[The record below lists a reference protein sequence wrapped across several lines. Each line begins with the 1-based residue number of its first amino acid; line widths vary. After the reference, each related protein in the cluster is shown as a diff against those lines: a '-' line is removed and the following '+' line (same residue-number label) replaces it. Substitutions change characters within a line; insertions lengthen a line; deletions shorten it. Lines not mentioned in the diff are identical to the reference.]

1 MIKEKQMNKNK
12 KLANMAMLVALAM
25 IFSYVESLI
34 PINFGIPGMKLGVAN
49 LVTVTGMYF
58 LEFPEVF
65 LVVVM
70 RILLTGFLFG
80 NGMSIVYSL
89 AGGILSFLVMALMKR
104 LKGFSV
110 AGVSIAGGVSHN
122 IGQIIVASVVIENL
136 KLIYYL
142 PALLIAGTVTGFV
155 MGIHRADRGGRTE
168 RGLLRLLRAAQR
180 VLHRHHWRGVE
191 GRSSGRGG
199 IRGHEV
205 VAPEEAPP
213 HLFHPVRRRHRRGLP
228 VLRGAGENPIPSHET
243 PARAGRERGGP
254 PGFFS

>member
-1 MIKEKQMNKNK
+1 MTKEKQMNKNK

-49 LVTVTGMYF
+49 LVTVTGLYF
-58 LEFPEVF
+58 LELPEVF

-122 IGQIIVASVVIENL
+122 RGISCGRESETD
-136 KLIYYL
+136 
-142 PALLIAGTVTGFV
+142 LLSAGTS
-155 MGIHRADRGGRTE
+155 DRRYSDRICDG
-168 RGLLRLLRAAQR
+168 
-180 VLHRHHWRGVE
+180 
-191 GRSSGRGG
+191 
-199 IRGHEV
+199 
-205 VAPEEAPP
+205 
-213 HLFHPVRRRHRRGLP
+213 
-228 VLRGAGENPIPSHET
+228 NDK
-243 PARAGRERGGP
+243 
-254 PGFFS
+254 

>member
-1 MIKEKQMNKNK
+1 MIQKVTVKSWKSYEQHTPKGNEKMKKQEQQKNGCRERS
-12 KLANMAMLVALAM
+12 LTSISRRVSSGAMLVALAM

-34 PINFGIPGMKLGVAN
+34 PINLGVPGIKLGVAN

-122 IGQIIVASVVIENL
+122 IGQIIVASVVVENL

-155 MGIHRADRGGRTE
+155 MGMISKKLLPIVKRESE
-168 RGLLRLLRAAQR
+168 REAQK
-180 VLHRHHWRGVE
+180 G
-191 GRSSGRGG
+191 
-199 IRGHEV
+199 
-205 VAPEEAPP
+205 
-213 HLFHPVRRRHRRGLP
+213 
-228 VLRGAGENPIPSHET
+228 
-243 PARAGRERGGP
+243 
-254 PGFFS
+254 

>member
-1 MIKEKQMNKNK
+1 MNKNR

-49 LVTVTGMYF
+49 LVTVTGLYF
-58 LEFPEVF
+58 LELPEVF

-136 KLIYYL
+136 KHAELEKSELEERIQNERNQFDKQL
-142 PALLIAGTVTGFV
+142 EDHTQKELND
-155 MGIHRADRGGRTE
+155 IHK
-168 RGLLRLLRAAQR
+168 GLNRQMDEILARQNRKNQTA
-180 VLHRHHWRGVE
+180 
-191 GRSSGRGG
+191 
-199 IRGHEV
+199 I
-205 VAPEEAPP
+205 EELKKDFEEKHTAYAEKI
-213 HLFHPVRRRHRRGLP
+213 VRRIIEG
-228 VLRGAGENPIPSHET
+228 
-243 PARAGRERGGP
+243 
-254 PGFFS
+254 

>member
-1 MIKEKQMNKNK
+1 MNKNK

-49 LVTVTGMYF
+49 LVTVTGLYF
-58 LEFPEVF
+58 LEVF

-122 IGQIIVASVVIENL
+122 IGQIIVASVVVENL

-155 MGIHRADRGGRTE
+155 MGMISKKLLPIVKRESE
-168 RGLLRLLRAAQR
+168 REAQI
-180 VLHRHHWRGVE
+180 G
-191 GRSSGRGG
+191 
-199 IRGHEV
+199 
-205 VAPEEAPP
+205 
-213 HLFHPVRRRHRRGLP
+213 
-228 VLRGAGENPIPSHET
+228 
-243 PARAGRERGGP
+243 
-254 PGFFS
+254 

>member
-1 MIKEKQMNKNK
+1 MNKNK

-122 IGQIIVASVVIENL
+122 IGQIIVASVVVENL

-155 MGIHRADRGGRTE
+155 MGMISKKLLPIVKRRIGERGADRLIFFSY
-168 RGLLRLLRAAQR
+168 GLAETNLIINFINNKEVIMGKGTIKTKAMTMAVAMSMVAGLCPSTVFAAN
-180 VLHRHHWRGVE
+180 
-191 GRSSGRGG
+191 S
-199 IRGHEV
+199 EV
-205 VAPEEAPP
+205 VAKVQDGTYTGKAKC
-213 HLFHPVRRRHRRGLP
+213 
-228 VLRGAGENPIPSHET
+228 T
-243 PARAGRERGGP
+243 TK
-254 PGFFS
+254 

>member
-1 MIKEKQMNKNK
+1 
-12 KLANMAMLVALAM
+12 MAMLVALAM

-49 LVTVTGMYF
+49 LVTVTGCISWSSGSI
-58 LEFPEVF
+58 

-80 NGMSIVYSL
+80 NGMSVIYSL

-104 LKGFSV
+104 LKGFSI

-122 IGQIIVASVVIENL
+122 IGQIIVASVVVENL

-155 MGIHRADRGGRTE
+155 MGMISKKLLPIVKRESE
-168 RGLLRLLRAAQR
+168 RVAQI
-180 VLHRHHWRGVE
+180 G
-191 GRSSGRGG
+191 
-199 IRGHEV
+199 
-205 VAPEEAPP
+205 
-213 HLFHPVRRRHRRGLP
+213 
-228 VLRGAGENPIPSHET
+228 
-243 PARAGRERGGP
+243 
-254 PGFFS
+254 

>member
-122 IGQIIVASVVIENL
+122 IGQIIVASVVVENL

-155 MGIHRADRGGRTE
+155 MGMISKKLLPIVKRESE
-168 RGLLRLLRAAQR
+168 REAQR
-180 VLHRHHWRGVE
+180 RLPAE
-191 GRSSGRGG
+191 AASGRD
-199 IRGHEV
+199 
-205 VAPEEAPP
+205 APWAGFPP
-213 HLFHPVRRRHRRGLP
+213 VPRMKAV
-228 VLRGAGENPIPSHET
+228 
-243 PARAGRERGGP
+243 PARRFP
-254 PGFFS
+254 SKPT